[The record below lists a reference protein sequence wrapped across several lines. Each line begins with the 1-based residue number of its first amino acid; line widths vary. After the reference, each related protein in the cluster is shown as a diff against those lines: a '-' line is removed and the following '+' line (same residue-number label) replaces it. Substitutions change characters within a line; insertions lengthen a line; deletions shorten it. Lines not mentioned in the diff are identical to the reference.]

1 MASNP
6 VSLQSARSNAAVR
19 MADGLLRAMGGVPMF
34 LRLPTPIVT
43 PGNNGE
49 LGLGAP
55 IYQDVTLDA
64 VVVRDI
70 STAKQQKFELLIS
83 ASVVTKQM
91 ELQSVGSADA
101 LFASALGFL
110 HGDDLLQ
117 IESVLTDEFA
127 GAAYLYRITAV
138 NSQAELQSSA

>member
-34 LRLPTPIVT
+34 LRLPTPIAT
-43 PGNNGE
+43 
-49 LGLGAP
+49 P
-55 IYQDVTLDA
+55 IYQDVTLDP

-83 ASVVTKQM
+83 ASVVIKQV
-91 ELQSVGSADA
+91 ELQSAGSADA

-117 IESVLTDEFA
+117 IESVVGDEFA
-127 GAAYLYRITAV
+127 GAAYLYRIIAV
-138 NSQAELQSSA
+138 NSQTELQSPA